1 MEDSTTKLSEEVEG
15 LKNELENIKNDFN
28 LVANGM
34 SEEEKNQECS
44 RCLRC
49 DHFGFGIFKGGRNTE
64 W

>member
-1 MEDSTTKLSEEVEG
+1 MSTEFGRVNLSCRHI
-15 LKNELENIKNDFN
+15 ENIKNDFN

-34 SEEEKNQECS
+34 SCEEKNQECS